1 MAIISV
7 PERGQP
13 LDVNYLYELAQAIN
27 NLSAQVSP
35 SNYKYVSVDTPSSG
49 TQNVKASEARIIG
62 GFAPVFQNTT
72 AVLAGDV
79 KDFTY
84 TFPAD
89 FRYAPVVTATP
100 VNIGEATTAGKNVSV
115 IIRAVSPGKVEGTV
129 RFNEGGNLSIG
140 VNLIAVGIPY

>member
-1 MAIISV
+1 MAILSV
-7 PERGQP
+7 PDRGQP
-13 LDVNYLYELAQAIN
+13 LDVNYLYNIVDAIN
-27 NLSAQVSP
+27 RLSAQVSP

-49 TQNVKASEARIIG
+49 TQNIKASEARIIG
-62 GFAPVFQNTT
+62 GFAPVYQNTT
-72 AVLAGDV
+72 EVKTGEV

-89 FRYAPVVTATP
+89 FRYAPIVTATP
-100 VNIGEATTAGKNVSV
+100 VNIGEVTTAGKNVSV